1 MRPDARLG
9 TDQKVIHAP
18 DDQTLLDRFAGTLN
32 DARRET
38 PERIVID
45 PKKVERDLARLV
57 LAVIELLRQLLERQ
71 AIRRVESGI
80 LSEEEIERLGVTLL
94 KLETRMDELKAVFGL
109 EDQELILDLGPLRDM
124 LSNCK

>member
-1 MRPDARLG
+1 
-9 TDQKVIHAP
+9 
-18 DDQTLLDRFAGTLN
+18 
-32 DARRET
+32 
-38 PERIVID
+38 
-45 PKKVERDLARLV
+45 
-57 LAVIELLRQLLERQ
+57 
-71 AIRRVESGI
+71 VESGI